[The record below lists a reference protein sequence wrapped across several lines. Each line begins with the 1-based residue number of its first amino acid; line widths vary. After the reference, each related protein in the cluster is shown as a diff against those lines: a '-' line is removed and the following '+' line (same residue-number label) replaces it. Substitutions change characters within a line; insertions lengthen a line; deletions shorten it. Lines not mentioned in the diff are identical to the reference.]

1 MIEDRKETKP
11 TGCMHYEQLNGF
23 GEGGCCHES
32 HQASTNSLGQLILDK
47 KSNAQMVSY

>member
-23 GEGGCCHES
+23 GEGFCHYS
-32 HQASTNSLGQLILDK
+32 HQASTNSLGRLILDK